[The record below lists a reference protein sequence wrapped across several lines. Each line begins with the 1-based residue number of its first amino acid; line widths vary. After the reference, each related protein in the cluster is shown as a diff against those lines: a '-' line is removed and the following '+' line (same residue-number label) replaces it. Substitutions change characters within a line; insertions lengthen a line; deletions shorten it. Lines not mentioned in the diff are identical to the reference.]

1 MALTRSEVKLIREA
15 VAAVEDPL
23 EAARQ
28 AGLRYVSES
37 APGYTRRKRGRG
49 WSFYA
54 PDGSLVTDKETRA
67 RLASLA
73 IPPAWTEVWIC
84 SNSKGHILATG
95 RDERGRKQYIYHPQ
109 WNEIRNQRKYDKLLL
124 FGEALPLIRERTDQD
139 LRKHGLGREKVI
151 ALLVR
156 LLESTLIRV
165 GNEEYR
171 RANAS
176 FGLTTLRDRHV
187 TIEGA
192 TVEFTFKGKTSK
204 EQVIRV
210 QDRRLARLVERC
222 KDIPGY
228 ELFQYLDDDGK
239 RQRVDSG
246 DVNDYL
252 REITGENFTAKD
264 FRTWGGTVIAVRAL
278 LEMGA
283 AASKTEAQ
291 RNVTAAVKRV
301 AQELGN
307 TPAVC
312 RAYYIHPSV
321 MSCYVE
327 GTLHDLV
334 PELDAEPPA
343 NAYALTPEEEAL
355 MAFLREC
362 RLRNS

>member
-1 MALTRSEVKLIREA
+1 MALSQSEVDIIREA
-15 VAAVEDPL
+15 VAAAEDPL

-28 AGLRYVSES
+28 AGLRYVSETV
-37 APGYTRRKRGRG
+37 PGYTRRKRGRG
-49 WSFYA
+49 FSFYA

-73 IPPAWTEVWIC
+73 IPPAWTDVWI
-84 SNSKGHILATG
+84 SPTPKGHILATG
-95 RDERGRKQYIYHPQ
+95 RDERERKQYIYHPQ
-109 WNEIRNQRKYDKLLL
+109 WNEVRNQRKYDKLLL
-124 FGEALPLIRERTDQD
+124 FGEALPLIRERTDQG
-139 LRKHGLGREKVI
+139 LRRHGLGREKVT

-156 LLESTLIRV
+156 LLEITLIRV

-192 TVEFTFKGKTSK
+192 TVEFTFEGKTSK
-204 EQVIRV
+204 QQSVRL

-228 ELFQYLDDDGK
+228 ELFQYLDDDDQ
-239 RQRVDSG
+239 RQRLDSG

-278 LEMGA
+278 LEMGPA
-283 AASKTEAQ
+283 NSKTEAQ

-307 TPAVC
+307 TPAIC

-321 MSCYVE
+321 LSCYLE
-327 GTLHDLV
+327 GTLHELV
-334 PELDAEPPA
+334 PEVATDPLENP
-343 NAYALTPEEEAL
+343 YALTPEEEAL

>member
-1 MALTRSEVKLIREA
+1 MALSQSEVNIIRDA

-23 EAARQ
+23 EAARS
-28 AGLRYVSES
+28 AGLRYISENV
-37 APGYTRRKRGRG
+37 PGYTRRKRGRG
-49 WSFYA
+49 FSYYA

-73 IPPAWTEVWIC
+73 IPPAWSDVWI
-84 SNSKGHILATG
+84 SPTPKGHILATG

-109 WNEIRNQRKYDKLLL
+109 WNDIRNQRKYDKLLL

-139 LRKHGLGREKVI
+139 LRRRGLGREKVI

-156 LLESTLIRV
+156 LLEATLLRV

-192 TVEFTFKGKTSK
+192 TLEFTFKGKASK
-204 EQVIRV
+204 RQLVRL

-228 ELFQYLDDDGK
+228 ELFQYLDDDGQ

-264 FRTWGGTVIAVRAL
+264 FRTWGGTVIALRAL
-278 LEMGA
+278 LEMGPA
-283 AASKTEAQ
+283 SSKTEAR

-307 TPAVC
+307 TRAVC
-312 RAYYIHPSV
+312 RAYYIHPAV
-321 MSCYVE
+321 LSCYVE
-327 GTLHDLV
+327 GTLHELV
-334 PELDAEPPA
+334 PEVSSEPPA
-343 NAYALTPEEEAL
+343 NPYALTPEEETL
-355 MAFLREC
+355 LAFLREC
-362 RLRNS
+362 RLRSG